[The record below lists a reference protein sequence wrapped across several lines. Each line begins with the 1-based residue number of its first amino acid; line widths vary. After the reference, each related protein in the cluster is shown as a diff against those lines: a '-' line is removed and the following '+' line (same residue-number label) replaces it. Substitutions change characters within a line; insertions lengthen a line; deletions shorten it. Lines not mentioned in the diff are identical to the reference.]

1 MSAPA
6 APAAPAPG
14 GAFST
19 RIVLALVLV
28 GLIAFSGFAVLSAY
42 APDLQTGGP
51 GAHAASRSA
60 VGYAAVRALLEGQG
74 VEVEVSRAK
83 QPYRLRPPGA
93 SAPLL
98 VVTPPRAAG
107 AKDLE
112 PFLTFQPLLIV
123 LPKWQVAPDPR
134 RPEFVRK
141 AGVLW
146 ASGAEVTALTK
157 IAPGT
162 RLENRRGVTRPTLVG
177 AEPPYDPAIRLPLG
191 EIDRL
196 QTLSGPSLRPV
207 LVDEVGRAV
216 LACSSLFEQVCVLS
230 DPDLI
235 NTHGIKSRDTARAG
249 LDVLNSLRSIEGPVV
264 FDLTLHGIRSD
275 RNLLRLMLTP
285 PFLGFTLCAVAA
297 ALAMGWHA
305 AARFGPTARED
316 RALALGKQALVDNS
330 AGLFR
335 MAGKEHEL
343 APAYLRLVEQQAAR
357 AAGGERAPHGEAERQ
372 AWLDRIAAGRG
383 VEARLASLEGE
394 ARGARTRGD
403 LLALARRLYH
413 WRSEMMRERR

>member
-1 MSAPA
+1 VSAAA
-6 APAAPAPG
+6 APAAPAP

-19 RIVLALVLV
+19 RIVLALVVV
-28 GLIAFSGFAVLSAY
+28 GLVAFSGFAVLSAY
-42 APDLQTGGP
+42 APELQAGGP

-60 VGYAAVRALLEGQG
+60 VGYAGLRALLEGQG
-74 VEVEVSRAK
+74 VEVVISRSE
-83 QPYRLRPPGA
+83 QPYSLRPRPGR
-93 SAPLL
+93 APLL
-98 VVTPPRAAG
+98 VVTPPRGAG

-112 PFLTFQPLLIV
+112 PFLNFQPLLIV
-123 LPKWQVAPDPR
+123 LPKWQAAPHPS
-134 RPEFVRK
+134 RPEWVRK
-141 AGVLW
+141 AGLVW
-146 ASGAEVTALTK
+146 ASGAEVPLLSK

-162 RLENRRGVTRPTLVG
+162 RIDNRRGASRPTLVG
-177 AEPPYDPAIRLPLG
+177 AETQDEAAIRLPLG

-196 QTLSGPSLRPV
+196 QTISGPSLRPV
-207 LVDEVGRAV
+207 VVDDQGRTV
-216 LACSSLFEQVCVLS
+216 VACSNFYGQVCILA

-249 LDVLNSLRSIEGPVV
+249 LDVINSLRSIDGPVM
-264 FDLTLHGIRSD
+264 FDVTLHGIQAD
-275 RNLLRLMLTP
+275 RNLLKLMLTP

-383 VEARLASLEGE
+383 VESSLSSLEDE
-394 ARGARTRGD
+394 ARRARSRGD
-403 LLALARRLYH
+403 LLGLARRLYH